1 MSARAKAAL
10 RILEAA
16 ANIQWSVAEMLEAKA
31 SEMESLRDWV
41 TDTVRWSNVKDQNA
55 FVLRTCDFHSILIEV
70 IQGVTRMESGLA
82 AHLHQLIVEEELLAD
97 NAFATD
103 GVGGGLAAGG
113 DGL

>member
-1 MSARAKAAL
+1 MSVRSKAAL

-16 ANIQWSVAEMLEAKA
+16 ANLQWSVAEMLEAKA

-55 FVLRTCDFHSILIEV
+55 FVLRSCDFHGILIEV

-82 AHLHQLIVEEELLAD
+82 SHLNELIVEEEVLGD
-97 NAFATD
+97 NAFSTTG
-103 GVGGGLAAGG
+103 GVMPAGG